1 MWYVNKEEITY
12 KGQCKQSFILTMWYL
27 NFYNCRLLEIINIC
41 FILTMWYVNDLGL
54 LVPNKKYAVLY

>member
-27 NFYNCRLLEIINIC
+27 NFYNCRLLEIINIG
-41 FILTMWYVNDLGL
+41 FILTMWYVNDKLKIEYKNTL
-54 LVPNKKYAVLY
+54 IVLY

>member
-27 NFYNCRLLEIINIC
+27 NFYNCRLLEIINIG